1 MRAIIDAGTV
11 VASLAIRILG
21 RTTAED
27 VKDPA
32 SNKVVIKRGT
42 LLTEP
47 EVDAITKPACRR

>member
-27 VKDPA
+27 VHDPA
-32 SNKVVIKRGT
+32 SNKVMVPTRT
-42 LLTEP
+42 LLTSRKSRRSS
-47 EVDAITKPACRR
+47 TPACRR